1 MRPAPAQRRRQST
14 TLWDFLT
21 FERMM
26 TGPVIHLI
34 YWAGLGMIAIVG
46 FGVVGA
52 GVGLGMRD
60 EGVAGWLLAIG
71 VLVAGLL
78 MVGAFALIWRG
89 ACEFFVAIFRISD
102 DLRALRR
109 SDEAKV
115 IEAAAKASK
124 E

>member
-1 MRPAPAQRRRQST
+1 MRPAPAQRRIPT
-14 TLWDFLT
+14 TALWDFLT

-34 YWAGLGMIAIVG
+34 YWAGLGMIAIIG
-46 FGVVGA
+46 FGVIGA

-60 EGVAGWLLAIG
+60 EGLAGWLLAIG

-78 MVGAFALIWRG
+78 MVAAFALIWRG
-89 ACEFFVAIFRISD
+89 TCEFYVAIFRISD

-109 SDEAKV
+109 SDEAKLAEL
-115 IEAAAKASK
+115 IKPSK
-124 E
+124 D

>member
-1 MRPAPAQRRRQST
+1 MPPAPAQRRRPS

-60 EGVAGWLLAIG
+60 EGIAGWLLGIG

-89 ACEFFVAIFRISD
+89 TCEFYVAIFRISD
-102 DLRALRR
+102 DLRALRQ
-109 SDEAKV
+109 SDEVKL
-115 IEAAAKASK
+115 AASMKPPK
-124 E
+124 D

>member
-1 MRPAPAQRRRQST
+1 MRPASTKRQRST

-60 EGVAGWLLAIG
+60 EGVAGWLLAVG

-89 ACEFFVAIFRISD
+89 TCEFFVAIFRISD

-115 IEAAAKASK
+115 IEAAKASK
-124 E
+124 D

>member
-1 MRPAPAQRRRQST
+1 MRPAPAQRRRQSP
-14 TLWDFLT
+14 LWDFLT

-26 TGPVIHLI
+26 TGPVIHMI
-34 YWAGLGMIAIVG
+34 YWAGLGMIAIIG

-89 ACEFFVAIFRISD
+89 TCEFFVAIFRISD

-115 IEAAAKASK
+115 LEAAKKTAKD
-124 E
+124 

>member
-1 MRPAPAQRRRQST
+1 MRPAPAQRHRQSS
-14 TLWDFLT
+14 LWAFLT

-46 FGVVGA
+46 FGIVGA
-52 GVGLGMRD
+52 GVGLGIRD

-78 MVGAFALIWRG
+78 VVGAFALIWRG
-89 ACEFFVAIFRISD
+89 TCEFYVAIFRISD

-115 IEAAAKASK
+115 AEMFKASK
-124 E
+124 D

>member
-1 MRPAPAQRRRQST
+1 MRPAPAQPRRQS

-60 EGVAGWLLAIG
+60 EGVAGWLLAIA
-71 VLVAGLL
+71 VLVAVTGTARAQA
-78 MVGAFALIWRG
+78 VQSTCCVVVAPGAPAAPTLRFD
-89 ACEFFVAIFRISD
+89 AIGP
-102 DLRALRR
+102 
-109 SDEAKV
+109 
-115 IEAAAKASK
+115 
-124 E
+124 

>member
-1 MRPAPAQRRRQST
+1 MRPAPAKRPRST

-34 YWAGLGMIAIVG
+34 YWAGLGMIAIIG

-60 EGVAGWLLAIG
+60 EGVAGWLLAI
-71 VLVAGLL
+71 VL

-89 ACEFFVAIFRISD
+89 TCEFFVAIFRISD

-115 IEAAAKASK
+115 LEAAKKTAKD
-124 E
+124 

>member
-1 MRPAPAQRRRQST
+1 MRPASTKRQRST

-34 YWAGLGMIAIVG
+34 YWAALGMIAIVG

-60 EGVAGWLLAIG
+60 EGVAGWLLAVG

-89 ACEFFVAIFRISD
+89 TCEFFVAIFRISD

-115 IEAAAKASK
+115 IEAAKASK
-124 E
+124 D

>member
-1 MRPAPAQRRRQST
+1 MRPAST
-14 TLWDFLT
+14 KRLRSATLWDFLT

-89 ACEFFVAIFRISD
+89 TCEFFVAIFRISD

-115 IEAAAKASK
+115 LEAAQKAPK
-124 E
+124 D

>member
-1 MRPAPAQRRRQST
+1 MRPAT
-14 TLWDFLT
+14 TLRRPPSLLWDLLT

-71 VLVAGLL
+71 VLVGGLL

-89 ACEFFVAIFRISD
+89 TCEFYVAVFRISD

-115 IEAAAKASK
+115 AEAAKKPAK

>member
-1 MRPAPAQRRRQST
+1 MRPAPAKRPRST

-34 YWAGLGMIAIVG
+34 YWAGLGMIAIIG

-89 ACEFFVAIFRISD
+89 TCEFFVAIFRISD

-115 IEAAAKASK
+115 LEAAKKTAKD
-124 E
+124 

>member
-1 MRPAPAQRRRQST
+1 MPPAPAQRRRPS

-60 EGVAGWLLAIG
+60 EGVAGWLLGVG
-71 VLVAGLL
+71 VLVAGLR

-89 ACEFFVAIFRISD
+89 TCEFFVAILRISD
-102 DLRALRR
+102 DLRALRQ
-109 SDEAKV
+109 SDEVKL
-115 IEAAAKASK
+115 AASMKPPK
-124 E
+124 D